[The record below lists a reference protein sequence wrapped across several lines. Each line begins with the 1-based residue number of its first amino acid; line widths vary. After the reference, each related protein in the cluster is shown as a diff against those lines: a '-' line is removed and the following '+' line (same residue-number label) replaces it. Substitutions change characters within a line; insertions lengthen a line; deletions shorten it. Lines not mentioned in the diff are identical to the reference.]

1 MANLADLSVLP
12 ELGKAKWT
20 PAQIF
25 GYEIALEGIRQAIG
39 FYAQRI
45 AAAEAADEPDAAAI
59 ATLCADQAA
68 WAARGRALDPLDTGA
83 AGRIRKE
90 ADLLLSDEDEGADG
104 DEDSGDKDSGD
115 ELSEQDG
122 RGD

>member
-1 MANLADLSVLP
+1 VLP

-25 GYEIALEGIRQAIG
+25 GYEIALEGVRQAIG

-59 ATLCADQAA
+59 AALCAEQAD
-68 WAARGRALDPLDTGA
+68 WATRGRALDPLDTGA
-83 AGRIRKE
+83 VARIRKD
-90 ADLLLSDEDEGADG
+90 ADLLLAEEDVDGDSSDEQG
-104 DEDSGDKDSGD
+104 DEDSDKDSDD

>member
-1 MANLADLSVLP
+1 MVNLADPIVLP

-25 GYEIALEGIRQAIG
+25 GYEIALEGVRQAIG

-59 ATLCADQAA
+59 AALCADQAA
-68 WAARGRALDPLDTGA
+68 WAARGRGLDPLDTSA
-83 AGRIRKE
+83 AARIRKE
-90 ADLLLSDEDEGADG
+90 ADALLNEDEDQGSGA
-104 DEDSGDKDSGD
+104 